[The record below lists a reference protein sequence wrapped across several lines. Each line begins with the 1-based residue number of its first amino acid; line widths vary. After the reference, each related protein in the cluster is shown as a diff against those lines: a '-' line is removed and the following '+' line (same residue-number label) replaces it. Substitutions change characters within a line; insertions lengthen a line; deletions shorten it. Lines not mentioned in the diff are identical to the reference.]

1 MKKLAPYLIVFLI
14 AAIPIFSHLDSYPIR
29 VWDESRLAN
38 NAYEMYHNHN
48 YIVSYFYGSPD
59 MWSTKPTLLIA
70 IQAMFMHVV
79 GVNELAIRLPIAL
92 ATLAL
97 CFALL
102 YFSKRIFNSN
112 LIGIAAVLILIT
124 TNGFVELHGSRT
136 GDYDLLLIL
145 FTTLS
150 CMHFFLFVQEQKIK
164 NLYLFFAFTALAML
178 TKGVAGLLFWPGI
191 FLFALY
197 SKQVVP
203 LLQNKH
209 TYIGLFS
216 CLAVAASYYVV
227 REQLNP
233 GYWDAVKVNEL
244 GGRFFHVIE
253 NHDHGFFYYLNLLID
268 YDYSYWCILIPVA
281 ILFGV
286 LIRNKT
292 INKLSLFTVLL
303 VLSYFL
309 IISTAKTKVPWYN
322 LPMYP
327 FLALLIAM
335 LLYMVYEQLKQIR
348 MDDFKISNNFF
359 PPLFLILVFVM
370 PYLAI
375 CSKTMN
381 PIEPSMNYYYNEIT
395 YYLKKVINENKKIEN
410 QFVIYDE
417 YNAHISF
424 YQHMLNDAGSSLFNK
439 GINEIKK
446 GDVIMVSQDH
456 LKSLIEKTYDTK
468 IIDTYN
474 AVVIYQILKFKS

>member
-1 MKKLAPYLIVFLI
+1 MKKLAPYFIVFLLV
-14 AAIPIFSHLDSYPIR
+14 ALPIFSHLDSYPIR

-38 NAYEMYHNHN
+38 NAYEMYRNHN
-48 YIVSYFYGSPD
+48 FLVSYFYGSPD

-70 IQAMFMHVV
+70 LQALFMEVI
-79 GVNELAIRLPIAL
+79 GVNELSVRLPIAF
-92 ATLAL
+92 ATLLL
-97 CFALL
+97 CFSIF
-102 YFSKRIFNSN
+102 YFLKRIFKNDI
-112 LIGIAAVLILIT
+112 IGILAILVLIS
-124 TNGFVELHGSRT
+124 TNGLVELHGSRT

-145 FTTLS
+145 FTTIS
-150 CMHFFLFVQEQKIK
+150 CMNFFLYVQGQETK

-191 FLFALY
+191 LLFSLY
-197 SKQVVP
+197 SKQFVS
-203 LLQNKH
+203 LLKNKH
-209 TYIGLFS
+209 TYIGLFA
-216 CLAVAASYYVV
+216 CFAVAASYYIA
-227 REQLNP
+227 REQVNP
-233 GYWDAVKVNEL
+233 GYWEAVKINEL

-281 ILFGV
+281 VLFGL
-286 LIRNKT
+286 LIRDKT
-292 INKLSLFTVLL
+292 INQLSVFMVML

-322 LPMYP
+322 IPMYP
-327 FLALLIAM
+327 FLAILLSMCI
-335 LLYMVYEQLKQIR
+335 YFVYQHFRHKIDSE
-348 MDDFKISNNFF
+348 FKYNVLPF
-359 PPLFLILVFVM
+359 LFLIALFFK
-370 PYLAI
+370 PYKDIL
-375 CSKTMN
+375 SKTMN
-381 PIEPSMNYYYNEIT
+381 PIEPSINYYYNEIP

-456 LKSLIEKTYDTK
+456 LKSSIEKTYDTK